1 MRPLARWPLSI
12 LVLIAL
18 VFALPASAHVT
29 KLSSARLDVRGP
41 LVQGALEV
49 DPADLRAAIDA
60 APGTSETD
68 YLLAHARVTQA
79 GAACEGEVTGQAE
92 KGEHRMFEGRWRC
105 PPGGGVLRYE
115 ASLFQEID
123 PASKHMVTAAGDV
136 ARFGL
141 LSVQQRTVE
150 LGARPTDWGAVLA
163 RYFLSG
169 VEHILIGFD
178 HIAFIIAAVVWG
190 RRLWPLVRVVTA
202 FTIAHSI
209 TLALAALD
217 LVTLPSAW
225 VEAAIAAS
233 IVYVAVEN
241 FRVRSLAHRGWVT
254 FAFGLVHG
262 FGFASVLRDYGLPED
277 ALVPALAAFNIGVE
291 AGQIAVV
298 AAALVVLVA
307 VERKVLLR
315 FAADAADPRVVK
327 AISAVIALLG
337 MMWFVERLSAL

>member
-1 MRPLARWPLSI
+1 MRPLARWPLSVLFLFAI
-12 LVLIAL
+12 LL
-18 VFALPASAHVT
+18 ALPAFGHVT

-41 LVQGALEV
+41 LVLGALEV
-49 DPADLRAAIDA
+49 DPADLRAAVDA
-60 APGTSETD
+60 APGTIETD
-68 YLLAHARVTQA
+68 YLLAHARITQA
-79 GAACEGEVTGQAE
+79 GASCEGEVTGQAE
-92 KGEHRMFEGRWRC
+92 KGEHRVFELRWRC
-105 PPGGGVLRYE
+105 PPGGGALRYE

-136 ARFGL
+136 SRFAL

-178 HIAFIIAAVVWG
+178 HIAFIIAAVAWG

-277 ALVPALAAFNIGVE
+277 ALIPALAAFNVGVE

-298 AAALVVLVA
+298 AVALAVLVA
-307 VERKVLLR
+307 VERKWLR
-315 FAADAADPRVVK
+315 RPAEDAADPRVVK
-327 AISAVIALLG
+327 AVSAGIALLG
-337 MMWFVERLSAL
+337 VIWFVERLSAF